1 MDDSHRRVS
10 LFAATEPP
18 PGHRLLMSPKLQD
31 IVTDGSLRCD
41 AALKTSARRAFILL
55 RRNPLLFM
63 VNQEAISMRLPKN
76 FGLVSALALF
86 VAGASISAVAQDRD
100 HDRDDFHRVRTATP
114 IKHLVVIFQENVSFD
129 HYFGTY
135 PKAANLTGETQF
147 TAKKNTPKVNNLVN
161 PLDVNHNFAPLA
173 GIDLINNNP
182 NNSKTAPGNGKQNG
196 VGASNPFRLAPS
208 QALTNDQGH
217 NESPEE
223 SAYDNGKMDGFPA
236 WVGTKAPPPA
246 GLANP
251 NALVM
256 GYFDG
261 NTTTALWNYAQNFA
275 LNDNNFTT
283 QFGPSTP
290 GAINLISGQANGV
303 ANTKNVFDAS
313 MNLLHPTHEAWGDAA
328 HTPSNIT
335 EIGDGDPL
343 NDVCSNPTLDQ
354 LQMAG
359 RNIGDLLNDKGIT
372 WGSFMG
378 GFDLSIVNANG
389 TTGCQRETDP
399 AAPGKAAFTSVD
411 YIPHHAWFQYY
422 ASTSNPNHLRPSSVQ
437 AIGHS
442 FVPGTRTA
450 DPANHNYDVHDFY
463 DALKVHNLPAVSFLK
478 AAAFQDGHAG
488 YSDPLD
494 EQNFLVHIINTLQ
507 NSPEWEDTAVVILY
521 DDSDGWYDHQMP
533 PVVNASFNSTVDTL
547 NGPGVCKTSNGF
559 QQGKPEP
566 APMLN
571 GNFGQPEWGRCG
583 YGTRMPLLA
592 VSPFA
597 KRNHVDHTLTDQTS
611 VLRFIED
618 NWLDGQRIQPGGSFD
633 TIAGKI
639 DNMFDFDR
647 RDEDA
652 PRKVIL
658 DENTGVVLTTS
669 GGDRDDDHGGH

>member
-1 MDDSHRRVS
+1 
-10 LFAATEPP
+10 
-18 PGHRLLMSPKLQD
+18 
-31 IVTDGSLRCD
+31 
-41 AALKTSARRAFILL
+41 
-55 RRNPLLFM
+55 
-63 VNQEAISMRLPKN
+63 
-76 FGLVSALALF
+76 VSAIALLAAS
-86 VAGASISAVAQDRD
+86 AGAIADD
-100 HDRDDFHRVRTATP
+100 HDNDRDDFRRARTATP
-114 IKHLVVIFQENVSFD
+114 VKHLVVIFQENVSFD

-135 PKAANLTGETQF
+135 PNAQNNPGETRF
-147 TAKKNTPKVNNLVN
+147 VARKNTPVVNSLVT
-161 PLDVNHNFAPLA
+161 PLDVNHHFAPLA
-173 GIDLINNNP
+173 GPNLLTSNPNNNP
-182 NNSKTAPGNGKQNG
+182 AAPGNGKLNG
-196 VGASNPFRLAPS
+196 TAASNPFRLAPS

-223 SAYDNGKMDGFPA
+223 SAYDNGRMDGFPA
-236 WVGTKAPPPA
+236 WVGTTAPPPS

-261 NTTTALWNYAQNFA
+261 NTTTAIWNYAQHFA

-290 GAINLISGQANGV
+290 GAINLISGQTNGV

-313 MNLLHPTHEAWGDAA
+313 TPPNLLHTTHEAWGDAA

-354 LQMAG
+354 VQMAG
-359 RNIGDLLNDKGIT
+359 RNIGDLLNDRGIT

-389 TTGCQRETDP
+389 TTGCLRETNP
-399 AAPGKAAFTSVD
+399 TAPGTPAFTSTD

-422 ASTSNPNHLRPSSVQ
+422 ASTSNPQHLRPSSVQ

-442 FVPGTRTA
+442 FIPGTQTKE
-450 DPANHNYDVHDFY
+450 PANHNYDIHDFF
-463 DALKVHNLPAVSFLK
+463 DALHTHNLPAVSILK
-478 AAAFQDGHAG
+478 APAFQDGHAG

-494 EQNFLVHIINTLQ
+494 EQNFIVHVINSLQ
-507 NSPEWEDTAVVILY
+507 NSPEWADTAVVILY

-533 PVVNASFNSTVDTL
+533 PVVNASFNPIVDTL
-547 NGPGVCKTSNGF
+547 NPSPGGTNPSGICKTSNGF
-559 QQGKPEP
+559 QQGKPDP

-571 GNFGQPEWGRCG
+571 GNFGQPMWGRCG
-583 YGTRMPLLA
+583 NGTRMPLLV

-597 KRNHVDHTLTDQTS
+597 RRNHVDHTLTDQTS

-639 DNMFDFDR
+639 DSMFDFDD
-647 RDEDA
+647 RDEDG
-652 PRKVIL
+652 PRKLIL
-658 DENTGVVLTTS
+658 DEHTGAVLTAS
-669 GGDRDDDHGGH
+669 GGDDDDHDHDDHGRH